1 MTSNKHLGEL
11 METPYKELT
20 SRVMEGVAELD
31 KEIPDVIAGFR
42 ELNRAATAA
51 GSLDY
56 KTRELIALA
65 IGVAGHCE
73 GCIAFHTQ
81 ALAKDGATRLEVAEA
96 LGVAVYM
103 GGGPSLMYA
112 AEAINAFDEACAALG

>member
-1 MTSNKHLGEL
+1 MNES
-11 METPYKELT
+11 YQALT
-20 SRVMEGVAELD
+20 RQISESVQQLEEH
-31 KEIPDVIAGFR
+31 IPDTIKAFQQ
-42 ELNRAATAA
+42 LSKAATRSE

-65 IGVAGHCE
+65 IGVAGHCH
-73 GCIAFHTQ
+73 GCIGFHTQ
-81 ALAKDGATRLEVAEA
+81 ALAKVGATKSELADA

-112 AEAINAFDEACAALG
+112 GDAFRAFDEALANAEKA